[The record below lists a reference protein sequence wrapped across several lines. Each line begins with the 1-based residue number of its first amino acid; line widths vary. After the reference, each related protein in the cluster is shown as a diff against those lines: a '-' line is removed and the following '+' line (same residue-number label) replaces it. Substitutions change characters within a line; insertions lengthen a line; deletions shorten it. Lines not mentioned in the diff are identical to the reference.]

1 MMLTEQLAT
10 SSRSSQHTR
19 LLSRSTLEWIAVA
32 LILLF
37 ALTLRFLL
45 IRSPWPVT
53 NSDEANMGLVALHVA
68 FQGDHPIFF
77 YGLPYMGPVEGY
89 VAAAL
94 FRLFG
99 PSLFTLRLA
108 LLPFVAGFLLS
119 SYGLVRLLYGR
130 TFAFACLLLFTFGS
144 GDVLFLQLRAVGEY
158 PEMLMFAPLILLLA
172 GWLALSFPASR
183 VQRRSPSWRRL
194 AVYVLL
200 GVSIGLALWIDFLI
214 SPFVLAALA
223 LLVLFCGRELWGRA
237 GLGLLLGMMV
247 GAEPL
252 LYYNLTAPLSQN
264 SLAVLLSIHHGG
276 ADELAARH
284 LTGFH
289 QLSGAFFIALPW
301 ATGYQPRC
309 PLSAIP
315 PWGLPTSQTWLCV
328 SAQMGWGLAYV
339 VLALLATLFC
349 LRRLQRLRWTHS
361 LSLPWPGH
369 CWPQLHLKSAEPKL
383 LETGA
388 AHEETIRQCVQ
399 LALLASVGLT
409 LFLYAAAPVAAVSPE
424 TTFRYLTCALV
435 ALPVLLWP
443 LWQRSAH
450 TLGHLRQA
458 RQQPRPTSIGAR
470 DHGARMAT
478 ALPLMLLLSLVGATF
493 VVGTARTFAD
503 IPASQADY
511 QRRLALIHDLETIGA
526 TRVYS
531 EYWTCNWLVFLSQE
545 RIICSVLDAKLRPG
559 FNRYEPYRLI
569 VERAPSPAYVFP
581 VADGLLDATTGRQ
594 QASFFQQHVL
604 SSPGTA
610 QTYCLYQFVG
620 YLVYQPR
627 PACSSPAPPSAV
639 RGPGPSTA

>member
-1 MMLTEQLAT
+1 MLTHQLAVPVQ
-10 SSRSSQHTR
+10 RPQHTR
-19 LLSRSTLEWIAVA
+19 GLSRSVLEWLAVA
-32 LILLF
+32 LTLLL

-89 VAAAL
+89 VAAPL

-130 TFAFACLLLFTFGS
+130 AFALACLLLFTFGS
-144 GDVLFLQLRAVGEY
+144 GDLLFLQLRAVGEY

-172 GWLALSFPASR
+172 TWLALSFSASSA
-183 VQRRSPSWRRL
+183 QRRSASWRRL

-200 GVSIGLALWIDFLI
+200 GMSIGLALWIDFLI
-214 SPFVLAALA
+214 GPFVLAALV

-237 GLGLLLGMMV
+237 GLSLLLGTV
-247 GAEPL
+247 IGAEPL
-252 LYYNLTAPLSQN
+252 LYYNLTAPFSQN

-276 ADELAARH
+276 ADQLAAYH
-284 LTGFH
+284 LTWLH
-289 QLSGAFFIALPW
+289 QLSGTFFIALPW

-309 PLSAIP
+309 PLSAVP
-315 PWGLPTSQTWLCV
+315 PWDWPTPSTWLCV

-339 VLALLATLFC
+339 VLALLAALFC
-349 LRRLQRLRWTHS
+349 LRRLQRLRWTHA

-369 CWPQLHLKSAEPKL
+369 CWPHLHLGRTEPKP
-383 LETGA
+383 LEAGA
-388 AHEETIRQCVQ
+388 AREEAIRLCAQ

-409 LFLYAAAPVAAVSPE
+409 LFLYAAAPVAAVSPD

-435 ALPVLLWP
+435 TLPVLLWP

-450 TLGHLRQA
+450 ALENLRQT
-458 RQQPRPTSIGAR
+458 RWPFRPASTGAR
-470 DHGARMAT
+470 DHGARMVT
-478 ALPLMLLLSLVGATF
+478 ALPPILLLSLVGATF
-493 VVGTARTFAD
+493 LVGTARTFAD

-511 QRRLALIHDLETIGA
+511 QRRLALIRELEAIGA

-531 EYWTCNWLVFLSQE
+531 EYWTCNWLVFLSREQ
-545 RIICSVLDAKLRPG
+545 IICSVLDSKLQPG
-559 FNRYEPYRLI
+559 FNRYGPYRQI
-569 VERAPSPAYVFP
+569 VESAPAPAYVFP
-581 VADGLLDATTGRQ
+581 VAKGLLDAATGRQ

-604 SSPGTA
+604 SSPEA
-610 QTYCLYQFVG
+610 RQTYRLYQVVG

-627 PACSSPAPPSAV
+627 PAPSPPASPSAANGADPEG
-639 RGPGPSTA
+639 RT

>member
-1 MMLTEQLAT
+1 MLTDQLAT
-10 SSRSSQHTR
+10 SSPSFQHTR
-19 LLSRSTLEWIAVA
+19 RLSRSVLEWIAVA

-37 ALTLRFLL
+37 ALTLRILL

-130 TFAFACLLLFTFGS
+130 AFAFACLLLFTFGS

-172 GWLALSFPASR
+172 SWLACSFHPGST
-183 VQRRSPSWRRL
+183 QSRSPAWGRVAL
-194 AVYVLL
+194 YFLL
-200 GVSIGLALWIDFLI
+200 GISIGLALWIDFLI
-214 SPFVLAALA
+214 GPFVLAALA

-237 GLGLLLGMMV
+237 GLSLLLGMMI

-252 LYYNLTAPLSQN
+252 LYYNLTAPSSQN
-264 SLAVLLSIHHGG
+264 SWATLLFIRNN
-276 ADELAARH
+276 AANTLAAHH
-284 LTGFH
+284 LNWLH

-309 PLSAIP
+309 PLTAIP

-328 SAQMGWGLAYV
+328 SAQMGWGIAYV
-339 VLALLATLFC
+339 VLALLAAIFC
-349 LRRLQRLRWTHS
+349 LRRLHRIQYVP
-361 LSLPWPGH
+361 LPWLSHHSPHSHPASVGR
-369 CWPQLHLKSAEPKL
+369 KSPEVREARQE
-383 LETGA
+383 A
-388 AHEETIRQCVQ
+388 IRQCTQ

-409 LFLYAAAPVAAVSPE
+409 LCLYAIAPVAAVSPE

-443 LWQRSAH
+443 LWQRSTQALEH
-450 TLGHLRQA
+450 ICQTRGQLRPA
-458 RQQPRPTSIGAR
+458 NTGAR
-470 DHGARMAT
+470 DHGARMVT
-478 ALPLMLLLSLVGATF
+478 ALPSTLLLLLVALTF
-493 VVGTARTFAD
+493 VVGTARTFAA
-503 IPASQADY
+503 ISASQADY

-545 RIICSVLDAKLRPG
+545 RIICSVLDAELRPG
-559 FNRYEPYRLI
+559 FNRYGPYRQI

-581 VADGLLDATTGRQ
+581 VANGLLDATTGRQ
-594 QASFFQQHVL
+594 QASFFQRHVL
-604 SSPGTA
+604 SSPGSR
-610 QTYCLYQFVG
+610 QTYRLYQFVG

-627 PACSSPAPPSAV
+627 PSSPSSPAPPSPA
-639 RGPGPSTA
+639 RGIGP

>member
-1 MMLTEQLAT
+1 M
-10 SSRSSQHTR
+10 
-19 LLSRSTLEWIAVA
+19 A

-37 ALTLRFLL
+37 ALMLRFLL

-119 SYGLVRLLYGR
+119 SYGLVRLLYDR
-130 TFAFACLLLFTFGS
+130 AFAFACLLLFTFGS
-144 GDVLFLQLRAVGEY
+144 GDLLFLQLRAVGEY
-158 PEMLMFAPLILLLA
+158 PEMLMFAPLILLVSA
-172 GWLALSFPASR
+172 WLACSFQPGSAQHRLPAWGR
-183 VQRRSPSWRRL
+183 VGL
-194 AVYVLL
+194 YFLL
-200 GVSIGLALWIDFLI
+200 GISIGLALWIDFLI
-214 SPFVLAALA
+214 GPFVLAALA
-223 LLVLFCGRELWGRA
+223 LLALFCGRELWGRA
-237 GLGLLLGMMV
+237 GLSLLLGMMI

-284 LTGFH
+284 LTVLH

-328 SAQMGWGLAYV
+328 SAQMGWGAAYV
-339 VLALLATLFC
+339 VLALLAAIFC
-349 LRRLQRLRWTHS
+349 LRRLRQVHY
-361 LSLPWPGH
+361 LSLPWLSHHSHHSPYAHLASAGQKSPGVSEAR
-369 CWPQLHLKSAEPKL
+369 Q
-383 LETGA
+383 
-388 AHEETIRQCVQ
+388 ETIRLCTQ

-409 LFLYAAAPVAAVSPE
+409 LSLYAIAPVAAVSPD

-443 LWQRSAH
+443 LWQRSIQALEH
-450 TLGHLRQA
+450 ICQTRRQL
-458 RQQPRPTSIGAR
+458 RPTSTGAR
-470 DHGARMAT
+470 DHGARMVT
-478 ALPLMLLLSLVGATF
+478 VLPSTLLLLLVALTF
-493 VVGTARTFAD
+493 VVGTARTFAA

-511 QRRLALIHDLETIGA
+511 QRRLTLIHDLETIGA

-545 RIICSVLDAKLRPG
+545 RIICSVLDAELHPG

-581 VADGLLDATTGRQ
+581 VADGLLDATTGRR
-594 QASFFQQHVL
+594 QASFFQHHVL
-604 SSPGTA
+604 VSPGAT
-610 QTYCLYQFVG
+610 QTYRLYQFVG

-627 PACSSPAPPSAV
+627 PSSSAPAPPSAAS
-639 RGPGPSTA
+639 GLDPSTA